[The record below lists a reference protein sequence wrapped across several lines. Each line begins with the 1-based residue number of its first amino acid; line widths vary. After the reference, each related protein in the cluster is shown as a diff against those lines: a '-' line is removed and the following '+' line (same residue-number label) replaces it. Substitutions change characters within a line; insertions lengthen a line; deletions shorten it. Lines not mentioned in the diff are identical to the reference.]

1 MRGPRSWDPVNGVS
15 PRLFLICL
23 LESTLSKMT
32 PLIII
37 TNFNKFVKIFSQAEE
52 DFIFVARLGPQ
63 LFAIPRRRSTEEGES
78 LDFREK

>member
-1 MRGPRSWDPVNGVS
+1 
-15 PRLFLICL
+15 
-23 LESTLSKMT
+23 MT

-37 TNFNKFVKIFSQAEE
+37 TNFNKFVKIFSQGEE
-52 DFIFVARLGPQ
+52 DFIFMTGLGPQ